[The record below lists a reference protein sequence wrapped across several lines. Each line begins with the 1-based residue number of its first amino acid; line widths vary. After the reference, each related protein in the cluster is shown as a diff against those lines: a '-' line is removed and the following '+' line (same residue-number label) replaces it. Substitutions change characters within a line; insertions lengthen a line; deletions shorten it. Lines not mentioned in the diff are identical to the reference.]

1 MDKVLVIAPHP
12 DDETLGCGGSL
23 LKHDKNGDKLSW
35 LICTEVH
42 KGLGWSAKKIQ
53 RRKKEIKLVKE
64 SYNFESVF
72 SLGIP
77 AAKVDQKPI
86 SELAK
91 ELGDI
96 AKKLSPNI
104 IYMPYIND
112 VHTDH
117 YIIGK
122 VLQSLIKWFRY
133 PSLKKV
139 LIYETLSETNFN
151 FASQNKFQPNTF
163 NNITDFIDKKINIMK
178 IYKSEL
184 KEHPFPR
191 SEDSIKALA
200 VLRGSQSGHKYAEAF
215 NLIFESIK

>member
-1 MDKVLVIAPHP
+1 MDKVLAIAPHP

-23 LKHDKNGDKLSW
+23 LKHAKNNDQLSW
-35 LICTEVH
+35 LICTEAH
-42 KGLGWSAKKIQ
+42 RDLGWSDKKIQ
-53 RRKKEIKLVKE
+53 RRKKEIKMVKE
-64 SYNFESVF
+64 SYNFKNIYT
-72 SLGIP
+72 LGVP
-77 AAKVDQKPI
+77 AAKVDQAPI

-91 ELGDI
+91 KIGDI
-96 AKKLSPNI
+96 LKNLSPNI
-104 IYMPYIND
+104 VYMPFIND

-139 LIYETLSETNFN
+139 FIYETLSETNFN
-151 FASQNKFQPNTF
+151 FVSQDKFQPNTF
-163 NNITDFIDKKINIMK
+163 NNITDFIDEKINIME

-191 SEDSIKALA
+191 SKESIKALA
-200 VLRGSQSGHKYAEAF
+200 ILRGSQSGNRYAEAF
-215 NLIFESIK
+215 KLVFENIK